1 MSEEMHIN
9 NDIFRRKLVRLVL
22 PIAFQQFM
30 LAIVSASDALMLG
43 KSRTGIAGG
52 GITSGTGDLC
62 AEPVSGSDDD
72 RNQYVCGAVLGKRR
86 QAVRRKSICLCV
98 KGNDDRLCA
107 VWGCGTDDSGSS
119 DEDLYQ

>member
-43 KSRTGIAGG
+43 KVEQESLAAV
-52 GITSGTGDLC
+52 SLAGDLC

-86 QAVRRKSICLCV
+86 QAVCRKSICLCV